1 MIIEGVTWSFHLV
14 MMITIVVWL
23 STLCLY
29 FIFLMG
35 WHFSYKSIMWPGVD
49 LWFNILSLMALIIA
63 AALESAHV
71 WRWNY
76 RNGLPLQSQ
85 LPAYAMN
92 SNRNSLYGSGIGNI
106 GLSGGLGSRHFCGG
120 GGYSV
125 SNQRD
130 CMEMLQ
136 AMAGINLYYG
146 HHIFSTIFLWVCV
159 ILYVV
164 STFIAWRLYRE
175 FEKRYFNDTNG
186 SHAPGMSAYLDDLT
200 CGNCCDIFDVFGD
213 MKETMSQ
220 ALSDIKRTRGSN
232 SSKRGLKH
240 AVDSRADIDFNDDD
254 SFKHSFRSRSAS
266 RDSRNKHGRFPR
278 SQSADRY
285 RRDQYAPQQGQLHRT
300 GSRPSMMV

>member
-1 MIIEGVTWSFHLV
+1 
-14 MMITIVVWL
+14 
-23 STLCLY
+23 
-29 FIFLMG
+29 
-35 WHFSYKSIMWPGVD
+35 
-49 LWFNILSLMALIIA
+49 MALIVA
-63 AALESAHV
+63 GALESAHV

-164 STFIAWRLYRE
+164 STFIACHGFSKNFINDFKKFIFFSKFRVWRLYRE
-175 FEKRYFNDTNG
+175 FEKRYFNDTGG

-232 SSKRGLKH
+232 SSKRG
-240 AVDSRADIDFNDDD
+240 
-254 SFKHSFRSRSAS
+254 
-266 RDSRNKHGRFPR
+266 
-278 SQSADRY
+278 
-285 RRDQYAPQQGQLHRT
+285 
-300 GSRPSMMV
+300 